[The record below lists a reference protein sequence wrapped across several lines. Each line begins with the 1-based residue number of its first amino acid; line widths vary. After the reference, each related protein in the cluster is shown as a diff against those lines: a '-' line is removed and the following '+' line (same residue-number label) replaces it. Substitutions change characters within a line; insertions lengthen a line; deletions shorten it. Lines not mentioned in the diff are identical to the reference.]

1 MAGLLFYNIN
11 GSFDGKFLGKAMGT
25 LVTMNGGFKGVP
37 VMGEKNQEKIIDIKL
52 GKLWEFAH

>member
-37 VMGEKNQEKIIDIKL
+37 NKEKKSGENHRHKIGKIMGNCT
-52 GKLWEFAH
+52 

>member
-1 MAGLLFYNIN
+1 MAGLLFYNI
-11 GSFDGKFLGKAMGT
+11 LGKAMGT